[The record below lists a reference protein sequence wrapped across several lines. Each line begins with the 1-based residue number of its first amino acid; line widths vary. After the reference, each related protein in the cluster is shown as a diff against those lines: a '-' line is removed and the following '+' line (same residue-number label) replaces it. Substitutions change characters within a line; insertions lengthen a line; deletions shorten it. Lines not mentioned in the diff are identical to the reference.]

1 MSRTLTRCLSFRLW
15 THEVKVHTI
24 ILPLCIKQYCLKL
37 CILYRPV
44 ANLALNILGFLV
56 LVFWSAPL
64 FSAAMVQFAPS
75 FFLKL
80 QVTCYS
86 LQLQQAPNH
95 PLSVLVQC
103 QMHEGETGWVP
114 EKSHRP
120 WCNKRKVSSISRK
133 TSDR

>member
-1 MSRTLTRCLSFRLW
+1 M
-15 THEVKVHTI
+15 
-24 ILPLCIKQYCLKL
+24 
-37 CILYRPV
+37 

-114 EKSHRP
+114 ERATGHGVTKGRCP
-120 WCNKRKVSSISRK
+120 PFPGRQVTDEWEK
-133 TSDR
+133 